1 MKVPYASLQ
10 RWLNTARQQNECNQ
24 CGKCFAF
31 PTELDTHI
39 KSKHSEMKKSPE
51 IGRKSGKEFKANV
64 LEYLKANGQAATVAK
79 FKLSKF
85 KLSKSTLRV
94 WSILDKDPF
103 SCPTC
108 DFKAPSQSKFAR
120 HMCKFA
126 EQQNLECSVCE
137 LRFGSGLQ
145 LRKRLKKVHNQNEEI
160 SEKGNKNDFLQSMKI
175 PQKTKYS
182 TGQSKIPEKSPKQI
196 MALNEI
202 LKDYTGADLT
212 GMLKKVA
219 VMDEPE
225 IRSLFEL
232 MLNHNL

>member
-1 MKVPYASLQ
+1 MKVPYSSLQ
-10 RWLNTARQQNECNQ
+10 RWLNIARQQNECNR

-31 PTELDTHI
+31 PTELDRHI
-39 KSKHSEMKKSPE
+39 KSKHSEMKQAPD

-64 LEYLKANGQAATVAK
+64 LEYLKTNGQTATVA
-79 FKLSKF
+79 KF

-94 WSILDKDPF
+94 WSILDKNPF

-126 EQQNLECSVCE
+126 EQQSLECSLCK

-145 LRKRLKKVHNQNEEI
+145 LRKHLKNVHNQNEEI
-160 SEKGNKNDFLQSMKI
+160 SQKGNRNYLRDFLQSMKI
-175 PQKTKYS
+175 PQSTKFS
-182 TGQSKIPEKSPKQI
+182 TEQAIIPEKSPKQI

-202 LKDYTGADLT
+202 FKDYRGRIW
-212 GMLKKVA
+212 
-219 VMDEPE
+219 P
-225 IRSLFEL
+225 RC
-232 MLNHNL
+232 